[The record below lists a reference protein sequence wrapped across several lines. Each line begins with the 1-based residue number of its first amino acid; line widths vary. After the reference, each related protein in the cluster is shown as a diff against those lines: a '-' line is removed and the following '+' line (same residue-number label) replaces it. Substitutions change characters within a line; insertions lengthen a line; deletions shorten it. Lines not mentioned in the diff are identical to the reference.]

1 MLSKKLFM
9 APLCLLSW
17 SLTGCGGVYRIT
29 RVTPPATPESEKPR
43 EKQDGV
49 LYYAKVG
56 VCRHETKY
64 EEPIFDVVV
73 TDTDKKAVVLSRSL
87 GLKAYQDFQAKLVN
101 PAADAKTALNDAPAY
116 TPTDF
121 RKTPVGDNLLLI
133 ANHTLLE
140 TATDYHHQYYYNT
153 ARPISGSTTADIKIA
168 ADGSMSEASA
178 TVQSDTLTDSDLCFG
193 PAGTR
198 HWPSCLGAFRD

>member
-1 MLSKKLFM
+1 VASIGL
-9 APLCLLSW
+9 P
-17 SLTGCGGVYRIT
+17 
-29 RVTPPATPESEKPR
+29 
-43 EKQDGV
+43 V